1 MSKQVRS
8 IACALLT
15 GVSGE
20 LLLQRRDDIP
30 GIVFPGRIGLFGGH
44 VESGETFLEAVRRE
58 IREETTLDLSPE
70 AFQPLVQYQT
80 RYPDGMGVD
89 GAFFHVGGVTVDPA
103 KVSEGQLKV
112 VVPEEAPAFYEEMT
126 PATCFVIKTFLET
139 GTGEAGHRKD

>member
-1 MSKQVRS
+1 MSRKIRT

-58 IREETTLDLSPE
+58 IREETTLDLPSG

-89 GAFFHVGGVTVDPA
+89 GAFFHVEGVTVDPA
-103 KVSEGQLKV
+103 RVSEGQLKV
-112 VVPEEAPAFYEEMT
+112 IAPEDAPAFYEEMT

-139 GTGEAGHRKD
+139 GTGETENRKD